1 MKKFAFS
8 IALAIASMGAAHAQ
22 APAANNDGLH
32 FFLGAGLTFGGDKL
46 AKLEYDNGTDS
57 SVTAG
62 GLVQLQGGVEYRIN
76 SDFAVQ
82 TSIGYHVSDA
92 TASDGSIRFTR
103 MPIELIGYYNVAPQ
117 WRIGAGARYVS
128 NAKLKASGNAGHGHV
143 DFDNAVGALIE
154 AEYMISPKAGVKM
167 RIVSEK
173 YETTIDK
180 YKVDGNHVGGFFSY
194 YF

>member
-22 APAANNDGLH
+22 APAANDGLH
-32 FFLGAGLTFGGDKL
+32 FFLGASLTFGGDKL
-46 AKLEYDNGTDS
+46 AKLEYTNGTDS

-103 MPIELIGYYNVAPQ
+103 MPIELIGYYSVAPQ
-117 WRIGAGARYVS
+117 WRIS
-128 NAKLKASGNAGHGHV
+128 AKRAMSAMPSSRPAATLAYRGHV
-143 DFDNAVGALIE
+143 DFDNTIGALVE

-173 YETTIDK
+173 YETTIGQ
-180 YKVDGNHVGGFFSY
+180 YKVDGNHVGGFFNY